1 MIKPKFSHFLIALCV
16 IVGQFAN
23 AQSFKS
29 SLEIA
34 DEAYGIG
41 NYYTA
46 QEFYLKVFDE
56 LKEPEAVSYPYG
68 APTPLKKNEE
78 FDTYK
83 YVMQRLA
90 SSYFNYKDYPNAE
103 IWFAKINSLQEFV
116 DIDNMVNYGF
126 TLRANEKYEASI
138 IEFKKAKAKHQAKYI
153 KTAEG
158 KMVESEETKA
168 VSEKID
174 FELKCSEFAMKA
186 TTSSSSVIPELLDTI
201 ALNTKDASNY
211 AGTLMDMERLMFTT
225 TRFVNK
231 NPSSKKKGA
240 WQNTIMTY
248 NLIDSS
254 LKKIEFG
261 FGLDRQAAAPS
272 ITAKGDMLFITSWST
287 ETEQPVY
294 EILMSRPLND
304 SIWEAPKKLN
314 DIVNLPG
321 TNSKHAMVA
330 RDGSGIYFASDRKE
344 GLGGFDIYYVR
355 LNEDGQPYGRAV
367 NLGENINTVRND
379 EAPFYDQLTQ
389 TLYYSTDGKIGMGGL
404 DVFTSERQ
412 QNNWTPS
419 SNMGFPVNSSKD
431 DSYFV
436 VTDNDNIGYLS
447 SDRGNSCCYKLYTF
461 EVAYYYAGGIVLD
474 AVDDALLENVR
485 VTLLDSTGKN
495 EVAVTYTDE
504 SGYYAL
510 PIVKGQDYKV
520 EYSRENF
527 LDDEQTFAA
536 INLRA
541 NDTLPLPEIKLIT
554 TEIGRA
560 VNLENVFYDF
570 GKATLRPESK
580 EVILKLV
587 RQLKKYPYLV
597 MEIGSHTDDVGSDAN
612 NIRLSNA
619 RSQSVVD
626 FMISSGIPKDMIE
639 ARGYGESV
647 PKVPNANPDGSDN
660 PANRQINRRTEF
672 KVLRYNFDKK

>member
-1 MIKPKFSHFLIALCV
+1 MIKPKFPHFLIALCL
-16 IVGQFAN
+16 IVGQLAS

-34 DEAYGIG
+34 DDAYGIG

-46 QEFYLKVFDE
+46 QEYYLKVFEE
-56 LKEPEAVSYPYG
+56 LKEPETVAYPYG
-68 APTPLKKNEE
+68 TPAAVKKNEE

-90 SSYFNYKDYPNAE
+90 LSYFKYRDYPNAE
-103 IWFAKINSLQEFV
+103 IWYAKINSLQEFV
-116 DIDNMVNYGF
+116 DIDNMINYGVC
-126 TLRANEKYEASI
+126 LRANEKFDAAVL
-138 IEFKKAKAKHQAKYI
+138 EFKKAKSKHKAQYV
-153 KTAEG
+153 KTDEG
-158 KMVESEETKA
+158 KLVEMEETKA
-168 VSEKID
+168 VSEMID
-174 FELKCSEFAMKA
+174 FHLKCAEFAINAMKV
-186 TTSSSSVIPELLDTI
+186 SSSVVPEILDTI

-211 AGTLMDMERLMFTT
+211 AGTLMDMERMMFTT
-225 TRFVNK
+225 TRYVNK
-231 NPSSKKKGA
+231 NPTSKKKGA

-254 LKKIEFG
+254 MKKIEFG

-287 ETEQPVY
+287 ETETPVY
-294 EILMSRPLND
+294 EVFMSRPLND

-321 TNSKHAMVA
+321 TNAKHGFVT
-330 RDGSGIYFASDRKE
+330 RDGSGLYFSSDRKE
-344 GLGGFDIYYVR
+344 GLGGFDVYFVR
-355 LNEDGQPYGRAV
+355 LNEEGQPYGRAV
-367 NLGENINTVRND
+367 NLGPNINSKGND
-379 EAPFYDQLTQ
+379 EAPFYDQLTK
-389 TLYYSTDGKIGMGGL
+389 TLYFSTDGRIGMGGL

-412 QNNWTPS
+412 ESNWTPAA
-419 SNMGFPVNSSKD
+419 NMGYPVNSSKD

-436 VTDNDNIGYLS
+436 VTDNDNIGYMS
-447 SDRGNSCCYKLYTF
+447 SDRGNTCCYKLYTF
-461 EVAYYYAGGIVLD
+461 EVAYYFAGGTVLD

-495 EVAVTYTDE
+495 EVAVAYTDDM
-504 SGYYAL
+504 GYYAL

-520 EYSRENF
+520 EYSKENF
-527 LDDEQTFAA
+527 LDDEQVFAA
-536 INLRA
+536 VNLRA
-541 NDTLPLPEIKLIT
+541 NDTLPLPTISLIT

-580 EVILKLV
+580 VVILKLV
-587 RQLKKYPYLV
+587 KQLKKYPYLV
-597 MEIGSHTDDVGSDAN
+597 MEIGSHTDNVGSDAA

-626 FMISSGIPKDMIE
+626 FMISSGIPEDMIV

-647 PKVPNANPDGSDN
+647 PKVSNENPDGSDN

-672 KVLRYNFDKK
+672 KVLEYRFDKK

>member
-1 MIKPKFSHFLIALCV
+1 MIKPKFPHFLIALCV

-56 LKEPEAVSYPYG
+56 LKEPEAVAYPYG
-68 APTPLKKNEE
+68 APSALKKNEE

-90 SSYFNYKDYPNAE
+90 LSYYNYKDYPNAE
-103 IWFAKINSLQEFV
+103 LWYAKINSLQEFV
-116 DIDNMVNYGF
+116 DLDNMVNYGI
-126 TLRANEKYEASI
+126 TLRANEKYESALV
-138 IEFKKAKAKHQAKYI
+138 EFKKAKAKHQAKYI

-168 VSEKID
+168 VSEMID
-174 FELKCSEFAMKA
+174 FELKCTEFAMKA
-186 TTSSSSVIPELLDTI
+186 MKASSSVIPELLDTI

-272 ITAKGDMLFITSWST
+272 ITASGNMLFITSWST

-321 TNSKHAMVA
+321 TNSKHAFVT
-330 RDGSGIYFASDRKE
+330 RDGSGIYFSSDRKE
-344 GLGGFDIYYVR
+344 GLGGFDLYFVR

-367 NLGENINTVRND
+367 NLGENINTTKNE

-389 TLYYSTDGKIGMGGL
+389 TLYYSTNGKIGMGGL

-412 QNNWTPS
+412 QNNWSPS
-419 SNMGFPVNSSKD
+419 VNMGYPVNSSKD

-447 SDRGNSCCYKLYTF
+447 SDRGSSCCYKLYTF
-461 EVAYYYAGGIVLD
+461 EVAYYFAGGTVLD

-520 EYSRENF
+520 EYSKENF
-527 LDDEQTFAA
+527 LDDEQVFAA

-626 FMISSGIPKDMIE
+626 FMISSGIPKDMIV

-672 KVLRYNFDKK
+672 KVLEYKFDKK